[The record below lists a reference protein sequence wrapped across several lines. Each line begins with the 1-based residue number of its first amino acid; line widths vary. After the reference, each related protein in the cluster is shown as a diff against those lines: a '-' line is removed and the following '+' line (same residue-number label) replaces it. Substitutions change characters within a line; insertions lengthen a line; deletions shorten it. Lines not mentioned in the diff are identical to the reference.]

1 MRERH
6 LALVRWKM
14 AELRL
19 FVKDKEGRVRA
30 AGRPGSRVSLVYES
44 AYEEG
49 DRLELDAG
57 GESVFCL
64 LQLDE
69 TMPETL
75 VYVKEAVRLIVPF
88 GEGKTSYSPKAFAG
102 EKHLLRARLA
112 ESRELEEERNLALNP
127 YDSHE
132 NTGFYPHARANVETR
147 GEAVFAARNAI
158 DGVYENSSHGEWP
171 YQSWGINRDPNAE
184 LTLDF
189 GRPVRVDKI
198 GLTLRADFPHDSWWV
213 SATVG
218 FSDSSEE
225 VLSLKKT
232 AEPQRFAIAERTVTG
247 LTLGKLIKADDESPF
262 PALTQLEVFGVEDFQ
277 NRGDRLL

>member
-1 MRERH
+1 MRGRRV
-6 LALVRWKM
+6 ALVRWNM

-19 FVKDKEGRVRA
+19 FVKDQEGRVRA
-30 AGRPGSRVSLVYES
+30 ASRPGSRVSLVYES

-57 GESVFCL
+57 GESVYCW
-64 LQLDE
+64 LQLDDA
-69 TMPETL
+69 MPEAL
-75 VYVKEAVRLIVPF
+75 VYVKKAVRLIMPF
-88 GEGKTSYSPKAFAG
+88 GEAKTAYSPKAFAG

-112 ESRELEEERNLALNP
+112 EKQEVEGYRNLALNP

-132 NTGFYPHARANVETR
+132 NTGFYPHAHANVETR

-184 LTLDF
+184 LTLDLD
-189 GRPVRVDKI
+189 RPVRVNKI

-213 SATVG
+213 SATVS
-218 FSDSSEE
+218 FSDGSEE
-225 VLSLKKT
+225 VLSLEKT
-232 AEPQRFAIAERTVTG
+232 AEPQRFAIVERTVTN
-247 LTLGKLIKADDESPF
+247 LTLGKLIKANDESPF
-262 PALTQLEVFGVEDFQ
+262 PALTQIEVWGREE
-277 NRGDRLL
+277 